1 MTPVEQSPTTAS
13 ARLRLRRSRLPLLL
27 LLLLLL
33 LPVGLYVW
41 TAPAREERALRNAS
55 FDQLLAASKRDPD
68 NARLFYYMG
77 LRLRQFGQ
85 TAPAR
90 AAFERAASLDRDD
103 EEAWLAWAA
112 TAGALSGDREAYA
125 ALTAFKNIHPD
136 SARVHRALALFYH
149 QQDARQRAYD
159 ESLAAAR
166 LNPQE
171 PANWQLAGTDAFVM
185 RRYADSEAAFRQAVT
200 LAPQDWRNHLGLAES
215 LRALQ
220 RGEEALAHYREA
232 NRLAPDEPS
241 ANLMLGRALLER
253 AASDSEVADAQK
265 LLLRAASRQPTA
277 SALVEVGHSYV
288 RQQRWQ
294 EARRALEQAGRLA
307 PADPGIHFD
316 LSRVC
321 LRLGDR
327 EGAARETALHQET
340 LAYQSEKLNLLSQM
354 YQVQN
359 DPDIRLKL
367 ARLCAAHGDYA
378 EAALEYRRLIARA
391 PDLAAAKKELA
402 ALERRQPE
410 LAQHPL
416 ALPISAAQDALPLTV
431 LLRDADAMLQAKRYP
446 EAERAFLHALER
458 DPNSAQAAQGL
469 GLALDAQGKTDD
481 AFRALQH
488 AVKLNPDLPQAEFA
502 LAELYYDAGFPDECT
517 RRLEKLTQ
525 QVTDNAEYWHA
536 LGAAGSNAES
546 RYVASEEA
554 DRRAVSLAPANPVYL
569 RDLAD
574 MEQKN
579 HRFAQAE
586 ADYRRGLALA
596 PGDASLLY
604 RLGRF
609 LLLDQPTPERRQEAE
624 RMLTQAIQNEP
635 NSTGARFEM
644 GRLLLARGDAKQA
657 AAHLEKAITV
667 NPGYTAAYYQLS
679 RAYDRLGDKA
689 LSARCLA
696 VFRTISEYE
705 SELYNTEEQAHNNLN
720 DANLRL
726 KLARLYARGDQNAK
740 AINQYQMCLHLD
752 PRNQTARKELNT
764 LVAQLMAQGR
774 MPSMSALNGMLLASI
789 KVR

>member
-1 MTPVEQSPTTAS
+1 MSALTTPRPQ
-13 ARLRLRRSRLPLLL
+13 RSRLPLLL

-33 LPVGLYVW
+33 LPVGFYVW
-41 TAPAREERALRNAS
+41 TAPAREERALRNAP

-68 NARLFYYMG
+68 NPRVFYYMG

-112 TAGALSGDREAYA
+112 TAGDLGSDREAFA
-125 ALTAFKNIHPD
+125 ALTAFKKNHPN

-149 QQDARQRAYD
+149 QQDARQRAYE

-185 RRYADSEAAFRQAVT
+185 RRYGDSEAAFRKAVT
-200 LAPQDWRNHLGLAES
+200 LDPKDWRNHLGLAES
-215 LRALQ
+215 LRSLR
-220 RGEEALAHYREA
+220 RGEEALAHYQEA

-277 SALVEVGHSYV
+277 SALVEVGHSYE
-288 RQQRWQ
+288 RQRRWQ
-294 EARRALEQAGRLA
+294 AARRALEQAGRLA

-316 LSRVC
+316 LSRIC

-327 EGAARETALHQET
+327 EAAARETALHKET

-354 YQVQN
+354 YQVKN

-367 ARLCAAHGDYA
+367 ARLCAAHGDAA

-410 LAQHPL
+410 LARHPL
-416 ALPISAAQDALPLTV
+416 ALPMPRSVAQEALPLPV
-431 LLRDADAMLQAKRYP
+431 LLRDADAMLHAKRYP
-446 EAERAFLHALER
+446 EAERACLNALER

-502 LAELYYDAGFPDECT
+502 LAELYYEAGFPDECT
-517 RRLEKLTQ
+517 RRLERLVQ

-536 LGAAGSNAES
+536 LGVAGSNAES

-554 DRRAVSLAPANPVYL
+554 YRRAVALAPANPVYL

-579 HRFAQAE
+579 HRFDQVE
-586 ADYRRGLALA
+586 ADYRRGLTLA
-596 PGDASLLY
+596 PGDASILY

-609 LLLDQPTPERRQEAE
+609 LLLNRPTPERRLEAE
-624 RMLTQAIQNEP
+624 RMLSQAIRNEP
-635 NSTGARFEM
+635 DSTGARFEM

-657 AAHLEKAITV
+657 AAHLEKAIAV
-667 NPGYTAAYYQLS
+667 NPGYAAAYYQLS
-679 RAYDRLGDKA
+679 RAYDRLGDRA

-696 VFRTISEYE
+696 VFRAISEYE

-740 AINQYQMCLHLD
+740 AINQYQMCLRLD
-752 PRNQTARKELNT
+752 PKDKTARKELQA
-764 LVAQLMAQGR
+764 LVVQLQAQGR
-774 MPSMSALNGMLLASI
+774 MPSMSALNGMLLASV